1 VTGGDLAAITA
12 PSAAVLCVTVAA
24 AAVRKAVAAGYSV
37 VVTAPSL
44 SFRPA
49 PKPAEKAAEKPAEA
63 PGGGS

>member
-1 VTGGDLAAITA
+1 MNTPEVVSAVTGG
-12 PSAAVLCVTVAA
+12 SAVACVTVAA